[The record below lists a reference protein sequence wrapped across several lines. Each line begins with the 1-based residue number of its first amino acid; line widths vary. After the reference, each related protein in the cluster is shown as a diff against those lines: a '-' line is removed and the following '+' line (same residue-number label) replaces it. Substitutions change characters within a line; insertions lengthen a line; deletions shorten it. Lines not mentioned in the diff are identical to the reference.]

1 MKADIRMR
9 KNISLK
15 TRAYG
20 FFLVFF
26 FVSLTLGAVFIHGV
40 AVLDL
45 DEQLFTVLSR
55 LSSDQEAAQS
65 AAIDIILI
73 IKQLQ
78 NKALW
83 VFFISL
89 SGSLIVSFFIVQN
102 LFCSLEKVTK
112 IASKIS
118 RGHLD
123 EVVPNYPCNEIG
135 MIGRVINDFAVNFQ
149 EVLLL
154 LWNQTQNCLR
164 QLNQM
169 DEKNE
174 KNNKT
179 AVNLDERLQHMRNHL
194 EEMQAMIRSFEY
206 YGVRFEDGKL
216 FAQQDRVQS
225 SPISHR
231 RQYD

>member
-1 MKADIRMR
+1 MKTEIRMR

-26 FVSLTLGAVFIHGV
+26 FVSLTLGAVIIHGV
-40 AVLDL
+40 AVLDP

-55 LSSDQEAAQS
+55 LSLDQEAAQT
-65 AAIDIILI
+65 AAIDIVLI

-89 SGSLIVSFFIVQN
+89 SGSLIVSFFIVRN

-123 EVVPNYPCNEIG
+123 ELVPNYPCNEIG
-135 MIGRVINDFAVNFQ
+135 TIGRVINDFAVNLQ

-169 DEKNE
+169 DEKN
-174 KNNKT
+174 NKT
-179 AVNLDERLQHMRNHL
+179 SVNLDERLQHMRNDL
-194 EEMQAMIRSFEY
+194 EEMQAMIRSFDY